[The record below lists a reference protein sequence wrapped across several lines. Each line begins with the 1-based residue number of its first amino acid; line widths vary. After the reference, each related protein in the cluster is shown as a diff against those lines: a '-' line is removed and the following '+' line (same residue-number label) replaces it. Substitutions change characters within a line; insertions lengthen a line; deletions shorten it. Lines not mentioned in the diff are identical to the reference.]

1 MPSRHR
7 GPIAVA
13 ALAFLVAAARPAL
26 ADAPSDDASPQ
37 RVQADAEFAEGKQLL
52 DAGQIAA
59 ACARFAKSQDLDPK
73 LGRLLNLAFCH
84 EQEGKTTSAWNEY
97 NAAAALAAQKGQ
109 PDRVDFAREHAV
121 SIAKHLSFLHL
132 DVPAGVETIEVDGA
146 GVPRDRWATP
156 LPLDPG
162 DHKIAIAAAGKKPAS
177 VAVTVSPVPGVQ
189 ELAIPPLEAD
199 RAAAP
204 VAASAASA
212 GAGAGA
218 LPAGDAEQA
227 HSASRAPAYVA
238 AGVAV
243 VGLGVGVAG
252 GLVAMSKKDQADLQC
267 PEKLCNPAGRA
278 LVSDAQTAATMS
290 TVGFGVGLAG
300 AAAAVWFF
308 LHAASSDSGAARLT
322 PVIGPRSASLGLEG
336 TW

>member
-13 ALAFLVAAARPAL
+13 ALAFLVAAPSLAL

-109 PDRVDFAREHAV
+109 PDRVDFAREHAA
-121 SIAKHLSFLHL
+121 SIAKRLSFLHL

-162 DHKIAIAAAGKKPAS
+162 DHKITAAAAGKKAAS

-204 VAASAASA
+204 VAASP
-212 GAGAGA
+212 GAGAP
-218 LPAGDAEQA
+218 PAGDTEQA
-227 HSASRAPAYVA
+227 HHASRAPAYVA
-238 AGVAV
+238 TGVAV

-252 GLVAMSKKDQADLQC
+252 GLVAMSKKNQADAQC
-267 PEKLCNPAGRA
+267 PQKLCNMAGRA
-278 LVSDAQTAATMS
+278 LVSDAQTSATLS

-308 LHAASSDSGAARLT
+308 LHAASSDSGAAQLT
-322 PVIGPRSASLGLEG
+322 PVIGPRAASLGLEG